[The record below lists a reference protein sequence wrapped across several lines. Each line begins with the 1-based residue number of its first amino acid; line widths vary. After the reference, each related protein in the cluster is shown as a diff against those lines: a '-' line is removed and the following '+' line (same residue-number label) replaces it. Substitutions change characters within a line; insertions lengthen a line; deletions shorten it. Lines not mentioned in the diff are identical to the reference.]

1 MTVAAAMLL
10 DENDKQVP
18 VLEDSDFW
26 VTSQGKFKI
35 NIDELP
41 PHLSLVYHLLQEM
54 TRQLNTDVMY
64 HLLHC
69 LKLLCLHAEV
79 LNKAAHDHRGFL
91 LWCQENLLVVK

>member
-1 MTVAAAMLL
+1 MLL

-18 VLEDSDFW
+18 VQEDSEGFW

-35 NIDELP
+35 NLEELP
-41 PHLSLVYHLLQEM
+41 PHLSLVYHLLLEM
-54 TRQLNTDVMY
+54 TRQSNTDVLY